1 MRALAVCLFACLLL
15 HAVAADAAQ
24 QVRVGGYHF
33 PPYLFKPEAPQ
44 PRGLVPELL
53 QALNRLQDE
62 YRFVL
67 VPTSATRRYRDLENG
82 RYDLILFESSQWG
95 WQDTPHLGLPL
106 DIEDAEVYVAAAAPG
121 RGQEYFAD
129 FAGKRMAL
137 YSGYHYGFAGYNAD
151 QDYLGRTFKAVLTY
165 SHDSNLRLLQR
176 QRADVA
182 VITRSY
188 LQLYLERYPEA
199 AAGLLVSERF
209 DQVYRHQVLLRPDG
223 PLTPQQMAQLLERL
237 QADGELM
244 RLLRRYHLTLGDKTA
259 PD

>member
-1 MRALAVCLFACLLL
+1 LRALAVCLFACLLL
-15 HAVAADAAQ
+15 HAFAADAAQ

-137 YSGYHYGFAGYNAD
+137 YSGYHYGFAGFNAN
-151 QDYLGRTFKAVLTY
+151 QDFLIRNFNAVLTY
-165 SHDSNLRLLQR
+165 SHDSNLLMLLHDR
-176 QRADVA
+176 
-182 VITRSY
+182 VITDC
-188 LQLYLERYPEA
+188 P
-199 AAGLLVSERF
+199 
-209 DQVYRHQVLLRPDG
+209 
-223 PLTPQQMAQLLERL
+223 
-237 QADGELM
+237 
-244 RLLRRYHLTLGDKTA
+244 
-259 PD
+259 